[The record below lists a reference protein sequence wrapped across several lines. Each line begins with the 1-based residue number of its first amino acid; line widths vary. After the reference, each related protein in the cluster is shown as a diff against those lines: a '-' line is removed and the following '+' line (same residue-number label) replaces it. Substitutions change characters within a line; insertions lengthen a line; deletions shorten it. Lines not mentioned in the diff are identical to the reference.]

1 MIYFLSDL
9 KKILS
14 SQQENNI
21 ILLSSIV
28 PRKGH
33 LDKKGT
39 EVNTILEKR
48 CNEMNL
54 AFATIAIMTAWI

>member
-33 LDKKGT
+33 LDKNGT

-54 AFATIAIMTAWI
+54 ALLLLQL

>member
-9 KKILS
+9 KKILP
-14 SQQENNI
+14 SQQENN

-33 LDKKGT
+33 LDKNGT

-54 AFATIAIMTAWI
+54 AFATIAIMTA